1 MRAIVTP
8 AQIGTLLAGRRKHL
22 NLTQAELASRVGLS
36 QNRLSVLEKDSSSMT
51 AAQLLALLGALGLEM
66 TLGDRAGAKSK
77 AEW

>member
-22 NLTQAELASRVGLS
+22 NMTQAELAGRIGIS

-66 TLGDRAGAKSK
+66 SVGDRAGARSK
-77 AEW
+77 TE

>member
-1 MRAIVTP
+1 
-8 AQIGTLLAGRRKHL
+8 
-22 NLTQAELASRVGLS
+22 
-36 QNRLSVLEKDSSSMT
+36 MT